1 MATPDGP
8 CLSPWSHSLSLPH
21 NLYKLKKRKPSE
33 FQNIQSTAKRRCFPS
48 SDLFPAV
55 KQDTVS
61 PVKSIDQSERELPR
75 QPNTIIDF
83 QPVSCGHDSLL
94 HDSYSEADPIITD
107 QPSAFKNTEDFSS
120 EIHRSRV
127 TDDMDIDDS
136 SSQAVAR
143 HETGSEEQAMEN
155 KESLRKRAEKL
166 ANTLQF
172 MKEHDISSND
182 YWAVPTAYSME
193 EELENARIAMETDYV
208 PNANQ
213 YRLQTSNNA

>member
-48 SDLFPAV
+48 SDLFPAMRHE
-55 KQDTVS
+55 TVS
-61 PVKSIDQSERELPR
+61 QVKSNDQSERELPR

-94 HDSYSEADPIITD
+94 HDSYSEADPITD

-120 EIHRSRV
+120 DIHRSRV

-172 MKEHDISSND
+172 MKVLHSVCTG
-182 YWAVPTAYSME
+182 YPGTLPTRY
-193 EELENARIAMETDYV
+193 YPV
-208 PNANQ
+208 PN
-213 YRLQTSNNA
+213 LLPES

>member
-33 FQNIQSTAKRRCFPS
+33 FQNIQSTAKRRCFPT
-48 SDLFPAV
+48 SDLFPAM

-61 PVKSIDQSERELPR
+61 PVKSIDQSERGLSR

-94 HDSYSEADPIITD
+94 HDSYSEADPIIID

-120 EIHRSRV
+120 DIQGQGSPMIWTSMTAALKLLLARKQEVRSRPWK
-127 TDDMDIDDS
+127 I
-136 SSQAVAR
+136 
-143 HETGSEEQAMEN
+143 
-155 KESLRKRAEKL
+155 KSLYGKGRK
-166 ANTLQF
+166 NLQ
-172 MKEHDISSND
+172 ILCS
-182 YWAVPTAYSME
+182 
-193 EELENARIAMETDYV
+193 L
-208 PNANQ
+208 
-213 YRLQTSNNA
+213 